1 MRSMIYVLI
10 HNLDAVVQK
19 SRKWNEHCAFCDMVD
34 RYDSAIPTV
43 FIADRGYESYNNMAH
58 VQLKGQFFLFRIKD
72 FNSHGILQGFDLA
85 DKDIFDFPIS
95 LSLTRK
101 QNNAT
106 NMDNQIIKIIELIYN
121 PV

>member
-1 MRSMIYVLI
+1 MFLTPLFPSLSFTNSFLPKKRS
-10 HNLDAVVQK
+10 
-19 SRKWNEHCAFCDMVD
+19 E
-34 RYDSAIPTV
+34 
-43 FIADRGYESYNNMAH
+43 ESYNNMAH

-72 FNSHGILQGFDLA
+72 LNSHGILQGFDLM

>member
-1 MRSMIYVLI
+1 MNTVL
-10 HNLDAVVQK
+10 
-19 SRKWNEHCAFCDMVD
+19 FCDMVD
-34 RYDSAIPTV
+34 RYDSAIPTI

-72 FNSHGILQGFDLA
+72 FNSHGILQGFDLI